1 MVNKDK
7 IPAFLERFKKKKEE
21 SRYTNI
27 MYAIVCVLCVLGA
40 RLFWMQII
48 EGSYYK
54 SEADGNRIR
63 HLPVQAARG
72 VMFDRNGQI
81 MAGSRSAYS
90 VVLPDD
96 FKKNKISDAEL
107 NRLSQLIQMPV
118 ADIKQ
123 KIEDNKKAFGGL
135 VIANDVGI
143 DVATQIEER
152 RDDYPN
158 FIIEVRPLRVY
169 PLNDAGGQILGYV
182 GEAGPNDKDAE
193 GNPYQLGTIIGRAG
207 LEAEFNPYL
216 EGKNGNKLVEVDASG
231 RPVKTFDGIPVSQGH
246 NIRLTLDSRIQ
257 RAAEDAIKEQM
268 AKLGSTSS
276 FATGASAVA
285 MDPQTGAI
293 LAMVSWPSYD
303 SNHFSQGITAAEW
316 KNLINNPNH
325 PMQNRTISSVYPPG
339 STFKVITASAALESH
354 VTTPGERIFDS
365 GKHWLIPKRN
375 AQGEAFGWINFY
387 DAMAKSD
394 NVYFY
399 EMGRRLGIDRL
410 SAMARAYGIGRKTGI
425 DLPNETRGLVY
436 GTDMGSSTL
445 ATNSFGQNFTVNM
458 IQMVSGFSS
467 LINGGY
473 YYEPR
478 VVKQVVTSDDQLV
491 KNYSKTLVKQT
502 ITKETSDY
510 IKECLRSVV
519 TDGTGS
525 TAAINGYTVGGKT
538 GTAEKVDT
546 SGKGKGRLKNQYILS
561 FLGCVPC
568 EDPQVVCYTLMDTP
582 KKDPQATAYNT
593 ELWTDV
599 MKQVLPYLGVEKT
612 EKIEKKAK
620 KQNLE
625 TEFYSDGIIEGDDG
639 SLVKKS
645 KED

>member
-1 MVNKDK
+1 MT
-7 IPAFLERFKKKKEE
+7 A
-21 SRYTNI
+21 
-27 MYAIVCVLCVLGA
+27 MG
-40 RLFWMQII
+40 RLWR
-48 EGSYYK
+48 
-54 SEADGNRIR
+54 D
-63 HLPVQAARG
+63 P
-72 VMFDRNGQI
+72 
-81 MAGSRSAYS
+81 SAYS

-316 KNLINNPNH
+316 KDLINNPNH

-365 GKHWLIPKRN
+365 GKHWLIPMTLWLSPIMYISMKWDVVWVLIVCPPWPVPTVLAERQELICQGKR
-375 AQGEAFGWINFY
+375 
-387 DAMAKSD
+387 
-394 NVYFY
+394 
-399 EMGRRLGIDRL
+399 
-410 SAMARAYGIGRKTGI
+410 
-425 DLPNETRGLVY
+425 
-436 GTDMGSSTL
+436 
-445 ATNSFGQNFTVNM
+445 
-458 IQMVSGFSS
+458 
-467 LINGGY
+467 
-473 YYEPR
+473 
-478 VVKQVVTSDDQLV
+478 
-491 KNYSKTLVKQT
+491 
-502 ITKETSDY
+502 
-510 IKECLRSVV
+510 
-519 TDGTGS
+519 
-525 TAAINGYTVGGKT
+525 
-538 GTAEKVDT
+538 
-546 SGKGKGRLKNQYILS
+546 
-561 FLGCVPC
+561 
-568 EDPQVVCYTLMDTP
+568 
-582 KKDPQATAYNT
+582 QATWPAQNT
-593 ELWTDV
+593 RRRFSMNPGIWAKHLMRLLVRAILWSLRCRWLWYIRLLPMEGICT
-599 MKQVLPYLGVEKT
+599 VLT
-612 EKIEKKAK
+612 W
-620 KQNLE
+620 
-625 TEFYSDGIIEGDDG
+625 
-639 SLVKKS
+639 
-645 KED
+645 

>member
-339 STFKVITASAALESH
+339 STFKVITASAALEFH

-425 DLPNETRGLVY
+425 DLPGEVAGNMASAEYKKKVFHESWYLGETFDAAIGQSYTLV
-436 GTDMGSSTL
+436 TPL
-445 ATNSFGQNFTVNM
+445 
-458 IQMVSGFSS
+458 QMAVVYSA
-467 LINGGY
+467 IANGGY
-473 YYEPR
+473 LYRPYMVSRIDNFDGTPLKIYSPQVVGTVPVSKTNLEIIRRSLRGVMQPGGTGGFMFSNYPIPIAGKSGTAQTHGVDNGWFIAFAPYDKPQIVVVVMFEHSGFGSQSAAP
-478 VVKQVVTSDDQLV
+478 VVKKMMDAYFRVGSYQNATADTSA
-491 KNYSKTLVKQT
+491 TLDT
-502 ITKETSDY
+502 
-510 IKECLRSVV
+510 
-519 TDGTGS
+519 
-525 TAAINGYTVGGKT
+525 
-538 GTAEKVDT
+538 DT
-546 SGKGKGRLKNQYILS
+546 SGK
-561 FLGCVPC
+561 
-568 EDPQVVCYTLMDTP
+568 
-582 KKDPQATAYNT
+582 
-593 ELWTDV
+593 
-599 MKQVLPYLGVEKT
+599 
-612 EKIEKKAK
+612 
-620 KQNLE
+620 
-625 TEFYSDGIIEGDDG
+625 EGG
-639 SLVKKS
+639 QI
-645 KED
+645 

>member
-193 GNPYQLGTIIGRAG
+193 GNSYQLGTIIGRAG
-207 LEAEFNPYL
+207 LETEFNPYL

-257 RAAEDAIKEQM
+257 SAAEDAIKEQM

-316 KNLINNPNH
+316 KDLINNPNH

-425 DLPNETRGLVY
+425 DLPGEAAGNMASAEYKKKVFHESWYLGETFDAAIGQSYTLV
-436 GTDMGSSTL
+436 TPL
-445 ATNSFGQNFTVNM
+445 
-458 IQMVSGFSS
+458 QMAVVYSA
-467 LINGGY
+467 IANGGY
-473 YYEPR
+473 LYRPYMVSRIDNFDGTPLKIYSPQVVGTVPVSKTNLEIIRRSLRGVMQPGGTGGFMFSNYPIPIAGKSGTAQTHGVDNGWFIAFAPYDKPQIVVVVMFEHSGFGSQSAAP
-478 VVKQVVTSDDQLV
+478 VVKKMMDAYFRVGSYQNATADTSA
-491 KNYSKTLVKQT
+491 TLDT
-502 ITKETSDY
+502 
-510 IKECLRSVV
+510 
-519 TDGTGS
+519 
-525 TAAINGYTVGGKT
+525 
-538 GTAEKVDT
+538 DT
-546 SGKGKGRLKNQYILS
+546 SGK
-561 FLGCVPC
+561 
-568 EDPQVVCYTLMDTP
+568 
-582 KKDPQATAYNT
+582 
-593 ELWTDV
+593 
-599 MKQVLPYLGVEKT
+599 
-612 EKIEKKAK
+612 
-620 KQNLE
+620 
-625 TEFYSDGIIEGDDG
+625 EGG
-639 SLVKKS
+639 QI
-645 KED
+645 

>member
-27 MYAIVCVLCVLGA
+27 MYAIICVLCVLGA

-207 LEAEFNPYL
+207 LEAEFNLYL

-268 AKLGSTSS
+268 AKLGSTNS

-316 KNLINNPNH
+316 KDLINNPNH

-425 DLPNETRGLVY
+425 DLPGEAAGNMASAEYKKKVFHESWYLGETFDAAIGQSYTLV
-436 GTDMGSSTL
+436 TPL
-445 ATNSFGQNFTVNM
+445 
-458 IQMVSGFSS
+458 QMAVVYSA
-467 LINGGY
+467 IANGGY
-473 YYEPR
+473 LYRPYMVSRIDNFDGTPLKIYSPQVVGTVPVSKTNLEIIRRSLRGVMQPGGTGGFMFSNYPIPIAGKSGTAQTHGVDNGWFIAFAPYDKPQIVVVVMFEHSGFGSQSAAP
-478 VVKQVVTSDDQLV
+478 VVKKMMDAYFRVGSYQNATADTSA
-491 KNYSKTLVKQT
+491 TLDT
-502 ITKETSDY
+502 
-510 IKECLRSVV
+510 
-519 TDGTGS
+519 
-525 TAAINGYTVGGKT
+525 
-538 GTAEKVDT
+538 DT
-546 SGKGKGRLKNQYILS
+546 SGK
-561 FLGCVPC
+561 
-568 EDPQVVCYTLMDTP
+568 
-582 KKDPQATAYNT
+582 
-593 ELWTDV
+593 
-599 MKQVLPYLGVEKT
+599 
-612 EKIEKKAK
+612 
-620 KQNLE
+620 
-625 TEFYSDGIIEGDDG
+625 EGG
-639 SLVKKS
+639 QI
-645 KED
+645 